1 MGLGTSDTASSLA
14 FVIIPPG
21 NIAKNIADIRMRLWT
36 LRGAASAR
44 AYFDF
49 PVLAWLGSPI
59 DGAALAG
66 IASRTTMPLELTG
79 PERHNDDIFM
89 RFNEKYYDDI
99 AKITARL
106 PPASEHSEYV
116 PGPFEAGLG
125 CFCARIPASSEDIRS
140 AESTMLIETIRAT
153 TYLLAIIELRWI
165 RGSDF
170 SSSWATLSSARSG
183 RRCS

>member
-49 PVLAWLGSPI
+49 PVLAWMGSPI

-66 IASRTTMPLELTG
+66 IASRTTMPLELAG

-89 RFNEKYYDDI
+89 RFNERHADDI
-99 AKITARL
+99 ANITTRL

-125 CFCARIPASSEDIRS
+125 CFCARIPFGSDNIKKDDSS
-140 AESTMLIETIRAT
+140 MLIEKIRAT
-153 TYLLAIIELRWI
+153 TFLLALVELRWI

-183 RRCS
+183 RRRS